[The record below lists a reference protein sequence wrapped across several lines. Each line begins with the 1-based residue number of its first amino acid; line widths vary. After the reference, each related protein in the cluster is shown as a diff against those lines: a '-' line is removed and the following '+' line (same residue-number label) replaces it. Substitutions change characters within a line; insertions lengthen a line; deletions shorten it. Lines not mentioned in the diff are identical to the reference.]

1 MPVIVTGL
9 IFSIQL
15 CNFEPSFLAKP
26 AAEWEMDDNFRSF
39 RKLVNGFTPLNDAA
53 ERAVKFGSDFEGV
66 ITHDRKRRANVL
78 QLVEETHRE
87 CPKAT

>member
-15 CNFEPSFLAKP
+15 CNFEPSFLAKL
-26 AAEWEMDDNFRSF
+26 AVEWEIDDNFRSF

-53 ERAVKFGSDFEGV
+53 ERAVKFGSDFNSV
-66 ITHDRKRRANVL
+66 IPHDR
-78 QLVEETHRE
+78 
-87 CPKAT
+87 